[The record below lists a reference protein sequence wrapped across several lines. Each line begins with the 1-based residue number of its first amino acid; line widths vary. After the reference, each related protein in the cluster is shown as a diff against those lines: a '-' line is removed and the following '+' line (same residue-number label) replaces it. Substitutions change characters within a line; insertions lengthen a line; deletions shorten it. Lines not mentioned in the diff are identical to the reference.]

1 MFYFR
6 GGNQNFGAQLG
17 RLADAGQV
25 SAQGMWFS
33 GRAGQGIPILI
44 CSSDFGVH
52 LISCNSV

>member
-17 RLADAGQV
+17 RLAEAGQK
-25 SAQGMWFS
+25 SAQDMRFS
-33 GRAGQGIPILI
+33 VRAGQGIPIVI

-52 LISCNSV
+52 LVSCNSI